1 MAASTDYKALIRQ
14 SSVILFIILA
24 LYLALVRPLAKQ
36 GVNILQNQV
45 DEAIIQLEKYIPE
58 KEEDFLPTEE
68 FTQAM
73 ETSLAQNEQNYNIL
87 KSFVDPDKEYLPPGT
102 QEAGLYFI
110 EQLHITTKRLKRQAN
125 TLKIKIPDKLG
136 LSEEMPEDS
145 QSVELLLKELDI
157 VDRVTTLL
165 MEQGVREISLVKPLS
180 AIEQRDQGT
189 QKLFYRELPV
199 QLSFLCNS
207 TTLVK
212 FLYQMKNFSP
222 SLIVKDIIIKKKDAL
237 SLQVEMLLTRLVVS

>member
-1 MAASTDYKALIRQ
+1 MSTSTDYKGLIKQ
-14 SSVILFIILA
+14 SSIILFIILA

-36 GVNILQNQV
+36 GVNILQDQV
-45 DEAIIQLEKYIPE
+45 NEAVVELEKYIPE

-68 FTQAM
+68 LVQAIKS
-73 ETSLAQNEQNYNIL
+73 SLAQDEQNYNIL
-87 KSFVDPDKEYLPPGT
+87 KSFVDPDKEYLPAGT

-110 EQLHITTKRLKRQAN
+110 EQLHITAKRLKRQGN
-125 TLKIKIPDKLG
+125 TLKIKIPDSLG
-136 LSEEMPEDS
+136 FSEEMPEDS
-145 QSVELLLKELDI
+145 RNVELLLKELDI

-165 MEQGVREISLVKPLS
+165 MEQGVEEISLVKPLS
-180 AIEQRDQGT
+180 AIEQRDQDT
-189 QKLFYRELPV
+189 QELFYREIPV

-212 FLYQMKNFSP
+212 FLFQIKNFSP
-222 SLIVKDIIIKKKDAL
+222 ALIIKDIIIRKKEAL